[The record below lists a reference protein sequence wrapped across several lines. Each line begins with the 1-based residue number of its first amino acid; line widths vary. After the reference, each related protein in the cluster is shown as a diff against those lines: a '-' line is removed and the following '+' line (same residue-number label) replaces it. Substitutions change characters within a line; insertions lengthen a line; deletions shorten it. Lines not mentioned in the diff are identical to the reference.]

1 MILIYFFITELY
13 LRKIKFAYAE
23 YKYLL
28 SIQSIVLIIFFYF
41 SIQFLQYIKESEK
54 KYFFKITGTEIILIL
69 IILNFL
75 QINKLYKEH
84 YFYYDKYLMEVA
96 NFVKK
101 IPENSIFN
109 LDGTFNDVHAGT
121 YVLKNYRVR
130 IKGDSYYKK
139 TPFDISQVDYFLKFK
154 DKSKKDIIKNKE
166 NIIWENLKYKITKS
180 NEYEYINLSLVNGF
194 YNLEKNNETY
204 FRWTSAKESII
215 SIINESN
222 KKIKLKL
229 IFDVNGINK
238 INKNIEILSKN
249 TIIGNGKTPS
259 RIKTKTIVL
268 QPHEKKEII
277 IKINEK
283 DPLTRINN
291 TRDTRLF
298 GIFIKNIEIEINKE

>member
-1 MILIYFFITELY
+1 M
-13 LRKIKFAYAE
+13 
-23 YKYLL
+23 
-28 SIQSIVLIIFFYF
+28 
-41 SIQFLQYIKESEK
+41 
-54 KYFFKITGTEIILIL
+54 
-69 IILNFL
+69 
-75 QINKLYKEH
+75 
-84 YFYYDKYLMEVA
+84 
-96 NFVKK
+96 
-101 IPENSIFN
+101 
-109 LDGTFNDVHAGT
+109 
-121 YVLKNYRVR
+121 
-130 IKGDSYYKK
+130 
-139 TPFDISQVDYFLKFK
+139 
-154 DKSKKDIIKNKE
+154 
-166 NIIWENLKYKITKS
+166 
-180 NEYEYINLSLVNGF
+180 
-194 YNLEKNNETY
+194 
-204 FRWTSAKESII
+204 ESII